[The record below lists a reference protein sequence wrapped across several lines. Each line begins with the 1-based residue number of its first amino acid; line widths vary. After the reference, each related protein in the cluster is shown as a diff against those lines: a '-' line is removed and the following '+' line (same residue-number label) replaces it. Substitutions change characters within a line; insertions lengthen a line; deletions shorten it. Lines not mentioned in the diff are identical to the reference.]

1 MATSIGRLSLK
12 VLTGA
17 RNSIIRKNP
26 VRLISNTTS
35 HSQNA
40 AQLAHE
46 EDAEPV
52 PLRLENW
59 ETTDLFEIG
68 TRSVFSEEHDMLRAS
83 IRRFCQE
90 EIAPYH
96 DQWEEK
102 GEVPRELWEKAGEN
116 GLLGINISEEIGGLG
131 GDWLATTITMEELA
145 YINCSGPG
153 FALHSDIAMPYIARY
168 GTPEQIE
175 KFIPDMTAG
184 KKIGA
189 LAMTEPGAG
198 SDLQGVRTSARQ
210 DGDDW
215 ILNGSK
221 TFITNGYLS
230 DVVIVVAVTNP
241 QAKTPAHG
249 ISLFLIEEG
258 MPGFKKGNKLRK
270 LGLKAQDTSELFFDD
285 VRVPSSAILGKPNQG
300 FYMMMNELPQERLL
314 IAAIC
319 AASME
324 FMFESTRNYVAERK
338 AFGGTLSNLQTI
350 QHKIAE
356 VYTDT
361 VVARTFV
368 DKCNKIHNDRGL
380 DSNSA
385 SMAKYWV
392 SDMQNQVATK
402 CLQMHGGWGYM
413 WEYPIA
419 KAWADA
425 RVQAI
430 YGGSNEIMKELIQRH
445 CFKPFAK
452 KR

>member
-1 MATSIGRLSLK
+1 MATLGRFTQRLLS
-12 VLTGA
+12 GA
-17 RNSIIRKNP
+17 KSSSFFGRNA
-26 VRLISNTTS
+26 VRSVSNTS
-35 HSQNA
+35 SNSQHSQPA
-40 AQLAHE
+40 FAE
-46 EDAEPV
+46 ESNNAEPV
-52 PLRLENW
+52 RMENW
-59 ETTDLFEIG
+59 ETTNMLEIG
-68 TRSVFSEEHDMLRAS
+68 TRSIFSEEHDMLRSS
-83 IRRFCQE
+83 IRRFVNDE
-90 EIAPYH
+90 VVPHH
-96 DQWEEK
+96 DKWEEN
-102 GEVPRELWEKAGEN
+102 GEVDRELWLKAGEN
-116 GLLGINISEEIGGLG
+116 GLLGINIPEEKGGLG
-131 GDWLATTITMEELA
+131 GDWLATTIPMEELS

-153 FALHSDIAMPYIARY
+153 FALHSDIVMPYIARY
-168 GTPEQIE
+168 GTAEQIE

-184 KKIGA
+184 IKIGA
-189 LAMTEPGAG
+189 LGMSEPSAG
-198 SDLQGVRTSARQ
+198 SDLQGIRTYAKQ

-215 ILNGSK
+215 IINGSK
-221 TFITNGYLS
+221 VFITNGYLS
-230 DVVIVVAVTNP
+230 DVVVVVAVTNP
-241 QAKTPAHG
+241 QAKSPAHG

-258 MPGFKKGNKLRK
+258 MPGFKKGKKLKK

-314 IAAIC
+314 IATIC

-324 FMFESTRNYVAERK
+324 FMFETTRNYVAERK
-338 AFGGTLSNLQTI
+338 AFKGTLSNLQTI

-361 VVARTFV
+361 VVARTFT
-368 DKCNKIHNDRGL
+368 DKCNQIHNDRGL
-380 DSNSA
+380 DSTAA

-392 SDMQNQVATK
+392 SDMQNQIATK

-445 CFKPFAK
+445 CFKPYAK
-452 KR
+452 K